1 MVAQPLSPL
10 EPATIAEM
18 DGEGIDGLLARL
30 GAHIPTEPTLSLVPE
45 GPARTLAVIGDTHG
59 DWRCT
64 AQATRWFL
72 DSPKDRAFVGLGD
85 YIDRA
90 PRDCPGGSAVNALH
104 LLSLKA
110 AYPNRVYLLQGN
122 HEATRRLPAF
132 PHTLPEEMAARWG
145 EDPDRYSRLM
155 TLLERGPLA
164 AYTSSGIFLAHGGFP
179 ERLTQPWTD
188 RFRTVDESL
197 MADLLWRDAS
207 LSELDRGVSPPFDGT
222 ALDRFFLISGL
233 AIFLRGHDPDVVGQ
247 RLYGDRCLTIHT
259 CRLYRQYG
267 GILTVHAP
275 LAPAVRSLADVDV
288 IPMRVDG

>member
-1 MVAQPLSPL
+1 MTTRSPVPLAPAQ
-10 EPATIAEM
+10 IAEM
-18 DGEGIDGLLARL
+18 DGRGIDGLLARL
-30 GAHIPTEPTLSLVPE
+30 DPHIPTEPALVLVPG
-45 GPARTLAVIGDTHG
+45 GPVQTMAVIGDTHG

-64 AQATRWFL
+64 VRATEWL
-72 DSPKDRAFVGLGD
+72 LESPKDRAFVGLGD

-132 PHTLPEEMAARWG
+132 PHTMPEEMADRWG

-155 TLLERGPLA
+155 GLLERGPLA
-164 AYTSSGIFLAHGGFP
+164 AYSGSGVFLAHGGFP
-179 ERLTQPWTD
+179 ESLTQPWTD

-207 LSELDRGVSPPFDGT
+207 FSDLDRGLSPPFDAT
-222 ALDRFFLISGL
+222 ALDRFFLVSGL

-247 RLYGDRCLTIHT
+247 RLYGDRCLTLHT
-259 CRLYRQYG
+259 CRMYRQYG

-275 LAPAVRSLADVDV
+275 LSRPVHSLADVEV
-288 IPMRVDG
+288 IQMRVSG